1 MSSPVTPAPG
11 RSLTEPLKS
20 VGTAHSATPALF
32 LESTFTLHHHLFLPC
47 LIILPQVLHQTGPT
61 ASSSLQCPT
70 KVQAR
75 PQEVTP
81 HKASPSISKVIN
93 KAVDTPNKDTV
104 ADTPA
109 GLRGPP
115 PQGGYGYPQGGGYYQ
130 QQPQQQYYVQ
140 QKRSSG
146 NENCLMACLAGM
158 CICCTL
164 DMLF

>member
-104 ADTPA
+104 ADTPSRVTGVLLHRA
-109 GLRGPP
+109 ATATHRAADTTSNSRNSNTMFSRN
-115 PQGGYGYPQGGGYYQ
+115 
-130 QQPQQQYYVQ
+130 V
-140 QKRSSG
+140 RVVTRT
-146 NENCLMACLAGM
+146 A
-158 CICCTL
+158 
-164 DMLF
+164 